1 MVKDFFTA
9 NTPLVTVSKHCR
21 NKTRRNQRADSTESS
36 AVRQKPIRTRYIT
49 DKTYPSTMTAERQK
63 ICHDAAAAAAA
74 AAADVASTSVTTSDV
89 IICEPL
95 QHVTLDSAVALFT
108 VA

>member
-1 MVKDFFTA
+1 M
-9 NTPLVTVSKHCR
+9 
-21 NKTRRNQRADSTESS
+21 
-36 AVRQKPIRTRYIT
+36 T
-49 DKTYPSTMTAERQK
+49 DERQK
-63 ICHDAAAAAAA
+63 ICHDAAAAAA

-95 QHVTLDSAVALFT
+95 QHVTLDSAVAMFT